1 MLEPA
6 ADDQE
11 RECDHQGDR
20 DDQPLPDAA
29 GDADARREPG
39 AGGGR
44 ESANPKMMLGMDD
57 DAGAEKT
64 DAGEDSL
71 DNSAGGIGEFRAVA
85 KWIRQH
91 HDHGGGKT
99 HQTKRL
105 QSDRL
110 AVQIAVKTD
119 QPPAS
124 VATPRRS
131 TIAGP
136 SSKAMSSFLQART
149 AYFGTRPI
157 M

>member
-11 RECDHQGDR
+11 RECDRKGDR
-20 DDQPLPDAA
+20 DDQPSSDAA
-29 GDADARREPG
+29 GNADASREPG
-39 AGGGR
+39 TGGAG
-44 ESANPKMMLGMDD
+44 EPANPKMMLGMDD

-71 DNSAGGIGEFRAVA
+71 DDSAGGIGEFRAVA

-99 HQTKRL
+99 HQAKRL

-119 QPPAS
+119 QA
-124 VATPRRS
+124 ARQRGDAKTQHDL
-131 TIAGP
+131 GP
-136 SSKAMSSFLQART
+136 VKQSDVPFQVRT
-149 AYFGTRPI
+149 AYFGMRPI
-157 M
+157 I